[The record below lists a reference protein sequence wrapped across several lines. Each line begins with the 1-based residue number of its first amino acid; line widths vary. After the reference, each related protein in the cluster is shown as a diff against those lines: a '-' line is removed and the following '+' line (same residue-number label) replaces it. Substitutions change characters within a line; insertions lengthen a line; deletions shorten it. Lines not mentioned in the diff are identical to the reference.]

1 MAQTIGQGGNG
12 VIMSSDTAITSNT
25 TLTTSQNWAS
35 IGPITINGGV
45 TVTVNSGAYWT
56 II

>member
-1 MAQTIGQGGNG
+1 MAITIGQGGGGN
-12 VIMSSDTAITSNT
+12 ILSSDTSVTSST

-45 TVTVNSGAYWT
+45 TVTINSGAYWT